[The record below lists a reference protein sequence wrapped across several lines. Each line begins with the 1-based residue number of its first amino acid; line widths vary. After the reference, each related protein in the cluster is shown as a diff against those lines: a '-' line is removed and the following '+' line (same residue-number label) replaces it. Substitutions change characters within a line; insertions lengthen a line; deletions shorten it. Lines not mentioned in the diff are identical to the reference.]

1 MFKTSAFLLLLV
13 MSTICHAQQKVPV
26 QDGMEVSL
34 TVSQQVLN
42 RIAVENDRI
51 LTVKGI
57 SGQFELDKD
66 AELGQVFL
74 KPIQSDEQDL
84 IHLFL
89 VTEKGYTY
97 PLSLI
102 VKEGSAQSIL
112 LTPLDNKVA
121 QWEQSNSYETLLKV
135 LVCAMVNQKDLE
147 GFVNESPANI
157 KTLFPKIKDL
167 KMTRLQSYKG
177 HQLRGEVLEISNKGK
192 EILFLVEED
201 FYQSG
206 TRAVAIINP
215 ELLPGAKTYVY
226 RVLG

>member
-1 MFKTSAFLLLLV
+1 MFRMCIVVLSLFMT
-13 MSTICHAQQKVPV
+13 TICHAQQKVPA
-26 QDGMEVSL
+26 QDGMEVSV
-34 TVSQQVLN
+34 TVSRQVLN

-51 LTVKGI
+51 MNVKGI

-66 AELGQVFL
+66 ADLGQVFL
-74 KPIQSDEQDL
+74 KPIKVDEHEL

-97 PLSLI
+97 PLSLT
-102 VKEGSAQSIL
+102 VKEGVAQSIL
-112 LTPLDNKVA
+112 LMPLEDKIA
-121 QWEQSNSYETLLKV
+121 QWEQSSSYETLLKIF
-135 LVCAMVNQKDLE
+135 ASNMVNQNDLE
-147 GFVNESPANI
+147 GFSESPKNKAH
-157 KTLFPKIKDL
+157 LPKIKDL
-167 KMTRLQSYKG
+167 KVTHLKSYKG
-177 HQLRGEVLEISNKGK
+177 HSLQGEVLEISNKSK
-192 EILFLVEED
+192 EILFLTEED